1 MLYKNFYIKIKYFG
15 GSIMSNVKEEFQE
28 AWEICKLLKVIP
40 VEDKLRLQ
48 GMMMLLKE
56 QNKEKTKNS
65 QQPK

>member
-1 MLYKNFYIKIKYFG
+1 MT
-15 GSIMSNVKEEFQE
+15 NVKEEFQE
-28 AWEICKLLKVIP
+28 AWEICKLLKTISI
-40 VEDKLRLQ
+40 EDKLRLQ

>member
-1 MLYKNFYIKIKYFG
+1 MT
-15 GSIMSNVKEEFQE
+15 NVKEEFQE
-28 AWEICKLLKVIP
+28 AREICKLLKTIP
-40 VEDKLRLQ
+40 IEDKLRLQ

>member
-1 MLYKNFYIKIKYFG
+1 MT
-15 GSIMSNVKEEFQE
+15 NVKEEFQE